1 MIFPEKTSPEIR
13 YVEKIS
19 RDTIEIVRQAEPLVI
34 TRTKVKI
41 RELRDTIILEK
52 PHVAELDTVLSGDTI
67 SAAYFFPDREMSLR
81 VGRPPDS
88 LKIIEILKMN
98 ECPKQPWWEGPLY
111 FLAGAGAGF
120 VIANNK

>member
-1 MIFPEKTSPEIR
+1 MKNVLIAAVIFLLIGFFLSKMIFPEKTSPEIR

-67 SAAYFFPDREMSLR
+67 SAAYFFPRQGNEPAS
-81 VGRPPDS
+81 RPPARFT
-88 LKIIEILKMN
+88 ENNRNPEN
-98 ECPKQPWWEGPLY
+98 E
-111 FLAGAGAGF
+111 
-120 VIANNK
+120 